1 MYETH
6 YDLQAKPFQITTD
19 PKFLWLGEK
28 HSEALATLKYGILE
42 NKGFLLLTGD
52 VGTGKTALINRLVKM
67 IDIAAIVATV
77 PDPGLES
84 LDFFNFLAAELKMK
98 KKFNS
103 KGAFLIDLKQFLL
116 KAYAEQK
123 KVLLVIDE
131 AQRLNNE
138 LLEQIRLLSNIEM
151 ENRKLIN
158 IFFVGQSEFNDT
170 LMQNGNRAVRQRI
183 SVSYHIEPLTAAET
197 QQYIQH
203 RLKVAGAVREI
214 FNPDAI
220 REIFAFSR
228 GYPRLINIICDHAL
242 LTGYAAGAKAIDIN
256 VIKECELELQIPID
270 NKPKND
276 AENVDEVKQSVV
288 SSAVPQKSSFG
299 KKAGVVAALIAAAA
313 LAVYFLSY
321 TNYLN
326 FGESPRWS
334 IQEIAPQEFQGPPA
348 NESEAVENP
357 QPDINQMK
365 EVQPLEEAP
374 LDEKEGTEPAQA
386 AAVDEKEA
394 PKEVAPGDTPG
405 IVPIAERKTLVYFKH
420 NSNELED
427 QYFEA
432 LDRIAAFMLQ
442 SPAARV
448 SIKGYT
454 DSTGNS
460 SYNIS
465 VSQFRANI
473 IKTYLAGK
481 GVDPSKINAE
491 GLGSQNPITTNATE
505 DGRRENRRVEIELN
519 PG

>member
-1 MYETH
+1 MYEAH
-6 YDLQAKPFQITTD
+6 YDLKAKPFQITTD

-67 IDIAAIVATV
+67 IDIAAIVATI
-77 PDPGLES
+77 PDPGLDS
-84 LDFFNFLAAELKMK
+84 LDFFNFLSVELDMK

-116 KAYAEQK
+116 KAYADQK

-131 AQRLNNE
+131 AQRLNND

-183 SVSYHIEPLTAAET
+183 TVSYHIEPLTEIET

-203 RLKVAGAVREI
+203 RLKVAEAGREI

-242 LTGYAAGAKAIDIN
+242 LTGYASGKKSIDIN
-256 VIKECELELQIPID
+256 VIKECEQELQIPINTQPKIKVENTD
-270 NKPKND
+270 QEVQKTMVPPAVVQKP
-276 AENVDEVKQSVV
+276 
-288 SSAVPQKSSFG
+288 SFG
-299 KKAGVVAALIAAAA
+299 KKAGVIAALTLAVG

-321 TNYLN
+321 TGYLN

-334 IQEIAPQEFQGPPA
+334 IQELAPQEFQGPLPQ
-348 NESEAVENP
+348 ETEADENA
-357 QPDINQMK
+357 QADISAIK
-365 EVQPLEEAP
+365 EVQPIEETPPDEREATEEEV
-374 LDEKEGTEPAQA
+374 LDDKPD
-386 AAVDEKEA
+386 VL
-394 PKEVAPGDTPG
+394 PTP
-405 IVPIAERKTLVYFKH
+405 ERKTLVYFKH
-420 NSNELED
+420 NSNEIQD
-427 QYFEA
+427 QFFET

-442 SPAARV
+442 SPAAKVR
-448 SIKGYT
+448 IRGYT
-454 DSTGNS
+454 DSSGSS
-460 SYNIS
+460 SYNVS

-473 IKTYLAGK
+473 IKTYLVGK
-481 GVDPSKINAE
+481 GVDPSNIDTV
-491 GLGSQNPITTNATE
+491 GLGSENPIASNASE
-505 DGRRENRRVEIELN
+505 DGRQKNRRVEIELN